1 MGRYLPHVQLLA
13 AALLFSTGGMAVKS
27 CGLADVQIASW
38 RCGIAAV
45 TLLLCLPLLQ
55 RSKGEALREGQGSAP
70 RPRAGLTWLHGFVGL
85 SYAVTLVG
93 FVLANKATTA
103 ANAIFLQSTAP
114 IYIFFLAPWLL
125 KERLRRSD
133 LVVMLS
139 LAVGMG
145 LLLSGE
151 VTATSV
157 APAPMRGNLLGAMCG
172 LTWAVT
178 LLGLRHLS
186 VRGGDSDNS
195 GDALRAVILGNV
207 LGCLLVLPWALPMP
221 AAPLVDWLWLV
232 YLGVF
237 QIGLAYLLLTWGLRR
252 LSAFEAAILLL
263 AEPLFNPLWAYMVHG
278 EIPRGLALAGALIIF
293 LVTVVRPFL
302 ERRPTE
308 APSHG

>member
-1 MGRYLPHVQLLA
+1 MGRYLPHFQLLA

-55 RSKGEALREGQGSAP
+55 KAKGGESVPAP
-70 RPRAGLTWLHGFVGL
+70 WTGLTWLHGLVGL

-114 IYIFFLAPWLL
+114 IYIFFLSPWLL

-133 LVVMLS
+133 FGVMLA
-139 LAVGMG
+139 LALGMG

-157 APAPMRGNLLGAMCG
+157 APAPLRGNLLGAMCG

-186 VRGGDSDNS
+186 TRGGHGATS
-195 GDALRAVILGNV
+195 GDALQAVILGNV
-207 LGCLLVLPWALPMP
+207 LGCLLVLPWTLPIP
-221 AAPLVDWLWLV
+221 AAPLSDWLWLV

-302 ERRPTE
+302 ERPPTE